1 MNHHFYFIFKKSI
14 EFFMVYTHGFGKE
27 LLLKKIVF
35 AHYRMI
41 AVGKISFR
49 KRRII
54 LFRFYGTVI
63 TNVKINIKYL

>member
-1 MNHHFYFIFKKSI
+1 
-14 EFFMVYTHGFGKE
+14 
-27 LLLKKIVF
+27 
-35 AHYRMI
+35 MI

>member
-1 MNHHFYFIFKKSI
+1 M
-14 EFFMVYTHGFGKE
+14 
-27 LLLKKIVF
+27 KKIVF